1 MAENIKTEQH
11 YYTKDFSGYRNEED
25 NFVANQELTVTITL
39 NEYRKLIEIK
49 AVKDKEEDTYRGKYF
64 AEERKNEKLD
74 YKTKKITRRT
84 KKTRRTR
91 TMYYKI
97 GEIKNKIISF
107 NGFEFKVS
115 VMKRHDG
122 ISIQIKDMNNVPLK
136 SFHVIDL
143 SELYI
148 ATDAMRDVINEWI
161 EENTDEQDR
170 LINLVMK
177 W

>member
-64 AEERKNEKLD
+64 AEERKNEKLE
-74 YKTKKITRRT
+74 KENIKL
-84 KKTRRTR
+84 
-91 TMYYKI
+91 
-97 GEIKNKIISF
+97 KNKIISF

-161 EENTDEQDR
+161 ENNTDEQDK
-170 LINLVMK
+170 LINLVMR

>member
-64 AEERKNEKLD
+64 AEERKNEKLE
-74 YKTKKITRRT
+74 KENIKL
-84 KKTRRTR
+84 
-91 TMYYKI
+91 
-97 GEIKNKIISF
+97 KNKIISF

-148 ATDAMRDVINEWI
+148 AMDAMHDVINEWI